1 MLTFKQKILIQT
13 NETLHDTDTRSIFL
27 FYEACG
33 QMSNLLF
40 SLCFSHFP
48 DTIESK
54 SREGSPMKASICSFF
69 ITYKKVSTDEILKLD
84 LL

>member
-48 DTIESK
+48 DAIESK
-54 SREGSPMKASICSFF
+54 SREGSSYESFNL
-69 ITYKKVSTDEILKLD
+69 VLPNLILRFLI
-84 LL
+84 